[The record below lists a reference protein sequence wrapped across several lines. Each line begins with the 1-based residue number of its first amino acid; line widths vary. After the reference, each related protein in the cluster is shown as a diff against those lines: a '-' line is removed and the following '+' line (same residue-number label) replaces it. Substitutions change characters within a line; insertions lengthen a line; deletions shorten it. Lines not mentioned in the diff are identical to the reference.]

1 LKIKEKKYLKDKIA
15 NIIFTDESCKEYV
28 ESVVSAAL
36 NIPLEIVKDNLIL
49 KTNRI
54 NNNLSTK
61 YSYVDAIYENNT
73 SIINIEINYNN
84 TKSLRNKNMRYVC
97 QLLLKGLNNKE
108 IKFYTYLGKNAE
120 GKEILQIVHINDDGT
135 YSKLND
141 IYYYVRNATTS
152 ENTDEFSAKLEIDNE
167 IKSKLKIKKTDSVTG
182 ETLKNIKFT
191 LSGKGKNGEILTT
204 DSNGE
209 ILVSGL
215 WVDEEYVLKEVE
227 ATGYYLEEDII
238 FKVLN
243 NNGKFELLFLE
254 NSSKPVSSIEDYG
267 DIPIVN
273 FNITNKK
280 IPTYAL
286 QLTKY
291 AKDETV
297 VDESGIEK
305 DKILANAQYRI

>member
-108 IKFYTYLGKNAE
+108 IKPIYQININNFDIFKDNEFLSRSYIIKEGTEKIRDKSICIIDINLAFLQELNYNKIKEEPNSLEYL
-120 GKEILQIVHINDDGT
+120 LYFFVNDDKKELDKLYLEDEIMEKVQEKLYTLDEALDAKLYYDLEELKKAEIEELKDLGREEGRKEGHKEGLKEGENKKAQEIAKNLL
-135 YSKLND
+135 KLN
-141 IYYYVRNATTS
+141 IP
-152 ENTDEFSAKLEIDNE
+152 I
-167 IKSKLKIKKTDSVTG
+167 
-182 ETLKNIKFT
+182 
-191 LSGKGKNGEILTT
+191 
-204 DSNGE
+204 
-209 ILVSGL
+209 
-215 WVDEEYVLKEVE
+215 
-227 ATGYYLEEDII
+227 EDILI
-238 FKVLN
+238 ATKL
-243 NNGKFELLFLE
+243 
-254 NSSKPVSSIEDYG
+254 SKEEIESL
-267 DIPIVN
+267 
-273 FNITNKK
+273 K
-280 IPTYAL
+280 A
-286 QLTKY
+286 
-291 AKDETV
+291 E
-297 VDESGIEK
+297 
-305 DKILANAQYRI
+305 